1 MKKPN
6 SIFRF
11 AIDTQIFL
19 KYYPDEENSDKVAE
33 ILEQIDISVTYLREM
48 ILIKSS
54 PLIIPKASLFSSF
67 KKCLFSETKKSAS
80 THSVKAAMET
90 SPFFSPFF

>member
-19 KYYPDEENSDKVAE
+19 KIYLDAENSDKVAE
-33 ILEQIDISVTYLREM
+33 ILEQIDMGNIEAVISSMTLCE
-48 ILIKSS
+48 
-54 PLIIPKASLFSSF
+54 LF
-67 KKCLFSETKKSAS
+67 
-80 THSVKAAMET
+80 
-90 SPFFSPFF
+90 